1 MTNTNAKEL
10 PAEIRLMV
18 SSAEAAEKLAEAWR
32 KNPLVAML
40 WANEF
45 KRKTAGGYVLDAAAV
60 EAVVKAVDTAGE
72 AKR

>member
-1 MTNTNAKEL
+1 MTNTQSKEL
-10 PAEIRLMV
+10 PAEIRQIV
-18 SSAEAAEKLAEAWR
+18 TGAVAAEKLAEAWR
-32 KNPLVAML
+32 KNPLVAKL

-72 AKR
+72 ASR

>member
-1 MTNTNAKEL
+1 MTNINAKEL
-10 PAEIRLMV
+10 PAEIRQMV
-18 SSAEAAEKLAEAWR
+18 TGAEAAEKLAEAWR
-32 KNPLVAML
+32 KNPLVAKL

-72 AKR
+72 ASR